1 MKKSSINRKKHPRLR
16 LRSPLPVEAWN
27 RKRSG
32 QNQGDS
38 SHQTRFVFQRGRSDR
53 NVTRVEP
60 CDLRGQDA
68 TNLRVENLP
77 GFGDRPAE
85 NNDLRVDRID
95 DRDQS
100 PPEVTGRLPQ

>member
-1 MKKSSINRKKHPRLR
+1 
-16 LRSPLPVEAWN
+16 
-27 RKRSG
+27 
-32 QNQGDS
+32 
-38 SHQTRFVFQRGRSDR
+38 SHQTRFVFQRRRSDR

-60 CDLRGQDA
+60 CDLRGQDS

-85 NNDLRVDRID
+85 NDDLRVDRID

-100 PPEVTGRLPQ
+100 PPDLTGRLPYRFPRLRLAFQTTGDDLFDRDIRRRRRRLTAARAVL